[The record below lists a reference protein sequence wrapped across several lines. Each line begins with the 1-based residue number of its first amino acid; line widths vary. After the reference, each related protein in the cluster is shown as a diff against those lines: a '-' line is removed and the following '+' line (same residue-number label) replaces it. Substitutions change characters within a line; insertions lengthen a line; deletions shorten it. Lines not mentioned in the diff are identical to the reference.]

1 MVGLWEGG
9 GGGGGGVEEGSD
21 TDKLGLAMLLTCPL
35 VHEGIPAE
43 SHLSEAG
50 VLAFV
55 FHVLFNCYR
64 PNVEIS
70 KCSDVW

>member
-1 MVGLWEGG
+1 MGVGGY
-9 GGGGGGVEEGSD
+9 SD

-43 SHLSEAG
+43 SLLSEVG

-55 FHVLFNCYR
+55 FHVLLNSR
-64 PNVEIS
+64 SNVEIS

>member
-1 MVGLWEGG
+1 MGVGGY
-9 GGGGGGVEEGSD
+9 SD
-21 TDKLGLAMLLTCPL
+21 TDMLGLAMLLTCPL

-55 FHVLFNCYR
+55 FHVLLNSR

-70 KCSDVW
+70 KCADV